1 MKFVYKVFDQN
12 RIVRGKIEAEKE
24 EKAVEYLK
32 SKNLLIIEI
41 KQQEQPLFQLSQ
53 SIFSRVSFTDVV
65 DLTRQ
70 LAIMLNAGLTIIDCL
85 DILKKQISK
94 PSLLKIIYQI
104 DEDISAGN
112 SLSSSLK
119 RHKHLFSNLYISLI
133 KSGEASGKLDQILL
147 RLADNLEKQ
156 REFQGKIKGAL
167 IYPLIV
173 VVAMLAVIF
182 IMITF
187 VIPQLLNLYK
197 DFNISLPVTTQI
209 LILISTFFQKFWP
222 IILGGSFT
230 LFIVVRNYLRTKQGK
245 KLVDAQLL
253 KLPTIGKVIKMSALV
268 DTTRTFAILI
278 GSGVSILDALDIV
291 IETSSNA
298 LYQEAFRKIYQKIEK
313 GQSLGRALDE
323 EGIFPPI
330 LVQMATV
337 GEQTG
342 HLDETLMRISKYFE
356 MESELAVKTM
366 TTLIEPAILVFL
378 GLGVGFLVI
387 SVITP
392 IYQLTSSFK

>member
-1 MKFVYKVFDQN
+1 MKFLYKVVDKN
-12 RIVRGKIEAEKE
+12 KVIRGKIEAENKE
-24 EKAVEYLK
+24 KVIEYLK
-32 SKNLLIIEI
+32 LKNLIIVEI
-41 KQQEQPLFQLSQ
+41 EPQKRPLSQLSQ
-53 SIFSRVSFTDVV
+53 SVFSKVSFTDIV

-70 LAIMLNAGLTIIDCL
+70 LAIMLNAGLTIMDCL
-85 DILKKQISK
+85 DIIKKQVSK
-94 PSLLKIIYQI
+94 PALLKIIHQI
-104 DEDISAGN
+104 DEDVRAGN
-112 SLSSSLK
+112 SLSSALTK
-119 RHKHLFSNLYISLI
+119 YRHLFSNLYISLI

-147 RLADNLEKQ
+147 RLADTLEKQ
-156 REFQGKIKGAL
+156 REFRGKIKGAL
-167 IYPLIV
+167 IYPIIV
-173 VVAMLAVIF
+173 IVAMLTVMF

-197 DFNISLPVTTQI
+197 DFNIVLPITTQI
-209 LILISTFFQKFWP
+209 LILVSSFFQKFWLFV
-222 IILGGSFT
+222 LGITF
-230 LFIVVRNYLRTKQGK
+230 VVFVLIKNYLKTKQGK
-245 KLVDAQLL
+245 KFFDANIL
-253 KLPTIGKVIKMSALV
+253 KLPAVGKVVKMAALV

-298 LYQEAFRKIYQKIEK
+298 VYQEAFAKIYKKIEK
-313 GQSLGRALDE
+313 GQSLGKALDE
-323 EGIFPPI
+323 EEIFPPI

-366 TTLIEPAILVFL
+366 TTLIEPAILLFL
-378 GLGVGFLVI
+378 GLGVGFLVV

>member
-1 MKFVYKVFDQN
+1 MKYIYKVFDKN
-12 RIVRGKIEAEKE
+12 KIVKGKIEADKE
-24 EKAVEYLK
+24 ERVVEYLK
-32 SKNLLIIEI
+32 AKNLIIIEV
-41 KQQEQPLFQLSQ
+41 KPQEQPFSRLFQ
-53 SIFSRVSFTDVV
+53 SIFSKVSFTDIV

-70 LAIMLNAGLTIIDCL
+70 LAIMLNAGLTIVDCL
-85 DILKKQISK
+85 DILKKQVTK
-94 PSLLKIIYQI
+94 PALLKVIYQI
-104 DEDISAGN
+104 DEDVKAGN
-112 SLSSSLK
+112 SLSFALK
-119 RHKHLFSNLYISLI
+119 RHKHLFSNLYVSLI

-156 REFQGKIKGAL
+156 REFRGKIKGAL
-167 IYPLIV
+167 IYPIIV
-173 VVAMLAVIF
+173 IVAMFGVMF
-182 IMITF
+182 IMVTF

-197 DFNISLPVTTQI
+197 DFNIQLPFTTQM
-209 LILISTFFQKFWP
+209 LILISSFFQKFWV
-222 IILGGSFT
+222 IILAAIF
-230 LFIVVRNYLRTKQGK
+230 FIFLSIKSYLKTKQGK
-245 KLVDAQLL
+245 KIFDSYLL
-253 KLPTIGKVIKMSALV
+253 KIPAINKVIQMAALV
-268 DTTRTFAILI
+268 DTTRTFAILL
-278 GSGVSILDALDIV
+278 GAGVSILDTIDIV

-298 LYQEAFRKIYQKIEK
+298 VYQEAFAKIYKKIEK
-313 GQSLGRALDE
+313 GQSLGKALE
-323 EGIFPPI
+323 EEEIFPPI

-378 GLGVGFLVI
+378 GIGVGFLVI

>member
-1 MKFVYKVFDQN
+1 MKFLYKVFDKN
-12 RIVRGKIEAEKE
+12 KIVRGKIEADKE

-32 SKNLLIIEI
+32 SKNLIIIEV
-41 KQQEQPLFQLSQ
+41 KQQKHPFSQLSQ
-53 SIFSRVSFTDVV
+53 TIFSKVSFTDIV

-70 LAIMLNAGLTIIDCL
+70 LAIMLNAGLTIMDCF
-85 DILKKQISK
+85 DIFKKQVSK
-94 PSLLKIIYQI
+94 PALLKIIYQI
-104 DEDISAGN
+104 DEDIRAGN
-112 SLSSSLK
+112 SFSSALIK
-119 RHKHLFSNLYISLI
+119 HKHLFSNLYISLI

-147 RLADNLEKQ
+147 KLADNLEKQ
-156 REFQGKIKGAL
+156 REFRGKIKGAL
-167 IYPLIV
+167 IYPIIV
-173 VVAMLAVIF
+173 IVAMLAVMF

-197 DFNISLPVTTQI
+197 DFNIQLPITTQI
-209 LILISTFFQKFWP
+209 LILISSFFQKFWP
-222 IILGGSFT
+222 LVLGITF
-230 LFIVVRNYLRTKQGK
+230 VVFVLIKNYLKTKQGK
-245 KLVDAQLL
+245 KIFDANIL
-253 KLPTIGKVIKMSALV
+253 KLPAIGKVVKMAALV

-291 IETSSNA
+291 IETSSNTV
-298 LYQEAFRKIYQKIEK
+298 YQEAFTKIYKKIEK
-313 GQSLGRALDE
+313 GQSLGKALDE
-323 EGIFPPI
+323 EEIFPPI
-330 LVQMATV
+330 LVQMTTV

-366 TTLIEPAILVFL
+366 TTLIEPAILLFL
-378 GLGVGFLVI
+378 GVGVGFLVI